1 MLKWQL
7 QPELPGPLAPPW
19 LGGLPPAG
27 MAEHCSVPATD
38 ILRKPYK
45 PTLTFLSSLP

>member
-7 QPELPGPLAPPW
+7 QPELPGPLA
-19 LGGLPPAG
+19 LPPAG
-27 MAEHCSVPATD
+27 MAEHCSVPAMD